1 MTDISKYKNVSLH
14 KDTYETAEALS
25 GKLLAV
31 KISKSQVIT
40 VGVNLLDYLVR
51 NNLIGQQPHQ
61 VSFQKLKQIED
72 RYANHSSK

>member
-40 VGVNLLDYLVR
+40 LGVNLLDYLVR
-51 NNLIGQQPHQ
+51 NNLIG
-61 VSFQKLKQIED
+61 
-72 RYANHSSK
+72 

>member
-1 MTDISKYKNVSLH
+1 MTDISKYKNVSLS
-14 KDTYETAEALS
+14 KDTYVKAEALS
-25 GKLLAV
+25 SKLIAV

-40 VGVNLLDYLVR
+40 LGVNLLDYLVR

-72 RYANHSSK
+72 RK

>member
-14 KDTYETAEALS
+14 KDTYVKAEALS
-25 GKLLAV
+25 NQLIAV

-40 VGVNLLDYLVR
+40 LGVNLLDYMVR

-72 RYANHSSK
+72 RK